1 MKQPQK
7 RLSAEER
14 KKIILKSA
22 VKVFARSNYRAAKM
36 ADIGSE
42 SGVTEAM
49 VYKHFPSK
57 KAIFLQILQHIS
69 DRIIIIWEAETEKN
83 LNALSTLKNMGTAYY
98 HRMKDHPDE
107 LKVQFQA
114 ISEID
119 DEDIANQLRQDHI
132 RYIGYF
138 ESILKKGVREGS
150 IRSGIDSRVYAFL
163 FNGAG
168 ITLNMMQLL
177 ALNIEFIDDHIDQF
191 LDQYIKGTLINSR
204 C

>member
-36 ADIGSE
+36 ADIGAE
-42 SGVTEAM
+42 SGVSEAM

-57 KAIFLQILQHIS
+57 KAIFLRILQHIS

-83 LNALSTLKNMGTAYY
+83 LNALSILKNMGTAYY

-119 DEDIANQLRQDHI
+119 DEDIASQLRQDHI

-150 IRSGIDSRVYAFL
+150 IRSDIDSKVYAFL
-163 FNGAG
+163 LNGSG

-177 ALNIEFIDDHIDQF
+177 ALNIEFIDNHIDQF
-191 LDQYIKGTLINSR
+191 LDQYIELIT
-204 C
+204 

>member
-1 MKQPQK
+1 MKQSSK

-36 ADIGSE
+36 ADIGAE
-42 SGVTEAM
+42 SGVSEAM

-57 KAIFLQILQHIS
+57 KAIFLRILQHIS
-69 DRIIIIWEAETEKN
+69 GRIITIWEAETEKN

-98 HRMKDHPDE
+98 NRMKDHPDE

-150 IRSGIDSRVYAFL
+150 IRSGIDSRGYAFL

-168 ITLNMMQLL
+168 VTLNMMQLL
-177 ALNIEFIDDHIDQF
+177 ALNIEFIDNHIDQF
-191 LDQYIKGTLINSR
+191 LDQYIELLR
-204 C
+204 

>member
-1 MKQPQK
+1 MKQSSK

-22 VKVFARSNYRAAKM
+22 VKVFARSNYRVAKM
-36 ADIGSE
+36 ADIGAE
-42 SGVTEAM
+42 SGVSEAM

-57 KAIFLQILQHIS
+57 KAIFLRILQHIS
-69 DRIIIIWEAETEKN
+69 GRIITIWEAETEKK

-150 IRSGIDSRVYAFL
+150 IRSGIDSRGYAFL

-177 ALNIEFIDDHIDQF
+177 ALNIEFIDNHIDQF
-191 LDQYIKGTLINSR
+191 LDQYLELIT
-204 C
+204 

>member
-14 KKIILKSA
+14 RKIILKSA

-36 ADIGSE
+36 ADIGAE

-83 LNALSTLKNMGTAYY
+83 LDALSTLKNMGTAYY

-132 RYIGYF
+132 KYIGYF

-177 ALNIEFIDDHIDQF
+177 ALNIEFIDNHIDQF
-191 LDQYIKGTLINSR
+191 LGQYIELIT
-204 C
+204 

>member
-1 MKQPQK
+1 MKQSSK

-36 ADIGSE
+36 ADIGAE
-42 SGVTEAM
+42 SGVSEAM

-57 KAIFLQILQHIS
+57 KAIFLRILQHIS
-69 DRIIIIWEAETEKN
+69 GRIITIWEAETEKN

-150 IRSGIDSRVYAFL
+150 IRSGIDSRGYAFL

-177 ALNIEFIDDHIDQF
+177 ALNIEFIDNHIDQF
-191 LDQYIKGTLINSR
+191 LDQYLELIT
-204 C
+204 

>member
-1 MKQPQK
+1 MKQSSK

-36 ADIGSE
+36 ADIGAE
-42 SGVTEAM
+42 SGVSEAM

-57 KAIFLQILQHIS
+57 KAIFLRILQHIS
-69 DRIIIIWEAETEKN
+69 GRIITIWEAETEKN

-98 HRMKDHPDE
+98 HRMKDHQDE

-150 IRSGIDSRVYAFL
+150 IRSGIDSRGYAFL

-177 ALNIEFIDDHIDQF
+177 ALNIEFIDNHIDQF
-191 LDQYIKGTLINSR
+191 LDQYLELIT
-204 C
+204 

>member
-36 ADIGSE
+36 ADIGAE
-42 SGVTEAM
+42 SGVLEAM

-57 KAIFLQILQHIS
+57 KAIFLRILQHIS
-69 DRIIIIWEAETEKN
+69 GRIITIWEAETEKN

-150 IRSGIDSRVYAFL
+150 IRSGIDSRGYAFL

-177 ALNIEFIDDHIDQF
+177 ALNIEFIDNHIDQF
-191 LDQYIKGTLINSR
+191 LDQYLELIT
-204 C
+204 

>member
-36 ADIGSE
+36 ADIGAE
-42 SGVTEAM
+42 SGVSEAM

-57 KAIFLQILQHIS
+57 KAIFLRILQHIS
-69 DRIIIIWEAETEKN
+69 DRIIIIWEVETEKN
-83 LNALSTLKNMGTAYY
+83 LNALSTLKNMGLAYY
-98 HRMKDHPDE
+98 HRMKEHPDE

-114 ISEID
+114 ISEIG
-119 DEDIANQLRQDHI
+119 DEDIASQLRQDHI

-150 IRSGIDSRVYAFL
+150 IRSNIDSRVYAFL
-163 FNGAG
+163 LNGSG

-177 ALNIEFIDDHIDQF
+177 ALNIEFIDTHIDQF
-191 LDQYIKGTLINSR
+191 LDQYIELIT
-204 C
+204 

>member
-14 KKIILKSA
+14 RKIILKSA
-22 VKVFARSNYRAAKM
+22 VKVFGRSNYRAAKM
-36 ADIGSE
+36 ADIGAE
-42 SGVTEAM
+42 SGVSEAM

-57 KAIFLQILQHIS
+57 KAIFLRILQHIS

-83 LNALSTLKNMGTAYY
+83 LNALSTLKNMGLAYY

-119 DEDIANQLRQDHI
+119 DEDIASQLRQDHI
-132 RYIGYF
+132 RYIEYF

-150 IRSGIDSRVYAFL
+150 IRPDIDSRVYAFL
-163 FNGAG
+163 LNGSG

-177 ALNIEFIDDHIDQF
+177 ALNIEFIDNHIDQF
-191 LDQYIKGTLINSR
+191 LDQYIELIA
-204 C
+204 

>member
-1 MKQPQK
+1 
-7 RLSAEER
+7 
-14 KKIILKSA
+14 
-22 VKVFARSNYRAAKM
+22 M
-36 ADIGSE
+36 ADIGAE
-42 SGVTEAM
+42 SGVSEAM

-57 KAIFLQILQHIS
+57 KAIFLRILQHIS
-69 DRIIIIWEAETEKN
+69 GRIITIWEAETEKN

-150 IRSGIDSRVYAFL
+150 IRSGIDSRGYAFL

-177 ALNIEFIDDHIDQF
+177 ALNIEFIDNHIDQF
-191 LDQYIKGTLINSR
+191 LDQYLELIT
-204 C
+204 

>member
-1 MKQPQK
+1 M
-7 RLSAEER
+7 
-14 KKIILKSA
+14 
-22 VKVFARSNYRAAKM
+22 FARSNYRAAKM
-36 ADIGSE
+36 ADIGAE
-42 SGVTEAM
+42 SGVSEAM

-69 DRIIIIWEAETEKN
+69 DRIFINWEAEAEKN
-83 LNALSTLKNMGTAYY
+83 LNALSTLKNMGLAYY

-114 ISEID
+114 ISDID

-138 ESILKKGVREGS
+138 ESILKKGVSEGS
-150 IRSGIDSRVYAFL
+150 IRSDIDSSVYAFL
-163 FNGAG
+163 LNGSG

-177 ALNIEFIDDHIDQF
+177 GLNIEFIDDHIDQF
-191 LDQYIKGTLINSR
+191 LDQYIELIT
-204 C
+204 

>member
-1 MKQPQK
+1 MKQSSK

-36 ADIGSE
+36 ADIGAE
-42 SGVTEAM
+42 SGVSEAM

-57 KAIFLQILQHIS
+57 KAIFLRILQHIS
-69 DRIIIIWEAETEKN
+69 GRIITIWEAETENN

-150 IRSGIDSRVYAFL
+150 IRSGIDSRGYAFL

-177 ALNIEFIDDHIDQF
+177 ALNIEFIDNHIDQF
-191 LDQYIKGTLINSR
+191 LDQYLELIT
-204 C
+204 

>member
-22 VKVFARSNYRAAKM
+22 VKVFARSNYRTAKM
-36 ADIGSE
+36 ADIGAE
-42 SGVTEAM
+42 SGVSEAM

-57 KAIFLQILQHIS
+57 KAIFLRILQHIS
-69 DRIIIIWEAETEKN
+69 DRIFINWEAEAEKN

-150 IRSGIDSRVYAFL
+150 IRSDIDPRAYAFL
-163 FNGAG
+163 LNGAG
-168 ITLNMMQLL
+168 IAQNMMQLL
-177 ALNIEFIDDHIDQF
+177 ALNIEFIDKHIDQF
-191 LDQYIKGTLINSR
+191 LDQYIELIR
-204 C
+204 

>member
-1 MKQPQK
+1 MKQSSK

-36 ADIGSE
+36 ADIGAE
-42 SGVTEAM
+42 SGVSEAM

-57 KAIFLQILQHIS
+57 KAIFLRILQHIS
-69 DRIIIIWEAETEKN
+69 GRIITIWEAETEKN

-150 IRSGIDSRVYAFL
+150 IRSGIDSRGYAFL

-177 ALNIEFIDDHIDQF
+177 ALNIEFVDNHIDQF
-191 LDQYIKGTLINSR
+191 LDQYLELIT
-204 C
+204 

>member
-36 ADIGSE
+36 ADIGAE
-42 SGVTEAM
+42 SGVSEAM

-57 KAIFLQILQHIS
+57 KAIFLRILQHIS
-69 DRIIIIWEAETEKN
+69 DRIIIIWEVETEKN
-83 LNALSTLKNMGTAYY
+83 LNALSTLKNMGLAYY
-98 HRMKDHPDE
+98 HRMKEHPDE

-119 DEDIANQLRQDHI
+119 DEDIASQLRQDHI
-132 RYIGYF
+132 RYFGYF
-138 ESILKKGVREGS
+138 ESILEKGVREGS
-150 IRSGIDSRVYAFL
+150 IRSDIDSRAYAFL
-163 FNGAG
+163 LNGSG

-177 ALNIEFIDDHIDQF
+177 ALNIEFIDNHIDQF
-191 LDQYIKGTLINSR
+191 LDQYIELIT
-204 C
+204 

>member
-1 MKQPQK
+1 MKQSSK

-36 ADIGSE
+36 ADIGAE
-42 SGVTEAM
+42 SGVSEAM

-57 KAIFLQILQHIS
+57 KAIFLRILQHIS
-69 DRIIIIWEAETEKN
+69 GRIITIWEAETEKN

-150 IRSGIDSRVYAFL
+150 IRSGIDSRGYAFL

-177 ALNIEFIDDHIDQF
+177 ALNIEFIDNHIDQF
-191 LDQYIKGTLINSR
+191 LDQYIELIT
-204 C
+204 

>member
-14 KKIILKSA
+14 RKIILKSA
-22 VKVFARSNYRAAKM
+22 VKVFGRSNYRAAKM
-36 ADIGSE
+36 ADIGAE
-42 SGVTEAM
+42 SGVSEAM

-57 KAIFLQILQHIS
+57 KAIFSRILQHIS

-83 LNALSTLKNMGTAYY
+83 LNALSTLKNMGLAYY

-119 DEDIANQLRQDHI
+119 DEDIASQLRQDHI
-132 RYIGYF
+132 RYIEYF

-150 IRSGIDSRVYAFL
+150 IRPDIDSRVYAFL
-163 FNGAG
+163 LNGSG

-177 ALNIEFIDDHIDQF
+177 ALNIEFIDNHIDQF
-191 LDQYIKGTLINSR
+191 LDQYIELIA
-204 C
+204 

>member
-1 MKQPQK
+1 MKQSSK

-36 ADIGSE
+36 ADIGAE
-42 SGVTEAM
+42 SGVSEAM

-57 KAIFLQILQHIS
+57 KAIFLRILQHIS
-69 DRIIIIWEAETEKN
+69 GRIITIWEAETEKN

-138 ESILKKGVREGS
+138 ESILEKGVREGS
-150 IRSGIDSRVYAFL
+150 IRSGIDSRGYAVL
-163 FNGAG
+163 FNGSG

-177 ALNIEFIDDHIDQF
+177 ALNIEFIDNHIDQF
-191 LDQYIKGTLINSR
+191 LDQYLELIT
-204 C
+204 

>member
-1 MKQPQK
+1 
-7 RLSAEER
+7 
-14 KKIILKSA
+14 
-22 VKVFARSNYRAAKM
+22 
-36 ADIGSE
+36 
-42 SGVTEAM
+42 
-49 VYKHFPSK
+49 
-57 KAIFLQILQHIS
+57 
-69 DRIIIIWEAETEKN
+69 
-83 LNALSTLKNMGTAYY
+83 
-98 HRMKDHPDE
+98 MKDHPDE

-150 IRSGIDSRVYAFL
+150 IRSGIDSRGYAFL

-177 ALNIEFIDDHIDQF
+177 ALNIEFVDNHIDQF
-191 LDQYIKGTLINSR
+191 LDQYLELIT
-204 C
+204 

>member
-1 MKQPQK
+1 MKQSSK

-36 ADIGSE
+36 ADIGAE
-42 SGVTEAM
+42 SGVSEAM

-57 KAIFLQILQHIS
+57 KAIFLRILQHIS
-69 DRIIIIWEAETEKN
+69 GRIIIIWEAETEKN

-107 LKVQFQA
+107 LKIQFQA

-138 ESILKKGVREGS
+138 ESILKKGIREGS
-150 IRSGIDSRVYAFL
+150 ISSNIDSRVYAFL

-177 ALNIEFIDDHIDQF
+177 ALNIEFIDNHIDQF
-191 LDQYIKGTLINSR
+191 LDQYIELIT
-204 C
+204 